1 MSQLPTIQ
9 TPIRSQAGSAFIL
22 GNLIGRHGDGKKEKD
37 KKAEKRE
44 TSFGA
49 SSATSRHRTTVTRPS
64 ASSGIPSLPS
74 LPLIIKKKKNILKG
88 GKKRA
93 VTPSSTTPTPDETL
107 RWAPGLCCLPQHA
120 ICGQI

>member
-64 ASSGIPSLPS
+64 ASSEIPSLPS
-74 LPLIIKKKKNILKG
+74 LPLIIKKKK
-88 GKKRA
+88 KKHSEGRKKKSRNS
-93 VTPSSTTPTPDETL
+93 VIYDTDS
-107 RWAPGLCCLPQHA
+107 G
-120 ICGQI
+120 